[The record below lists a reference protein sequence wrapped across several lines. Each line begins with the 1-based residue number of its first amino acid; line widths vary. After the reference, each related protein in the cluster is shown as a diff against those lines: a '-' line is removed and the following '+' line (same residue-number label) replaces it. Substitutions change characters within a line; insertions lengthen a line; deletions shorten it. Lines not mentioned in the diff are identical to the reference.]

1 MMEIN
6 LRLYL
11 TTSPCNSIDV
21 LVTIKIFMPTTVA
34 IRKKYVFFCLVLS
47 PFRISWGV
55 KRKPFSLPFFL
66 LGLSVKARDQ
76 S

>member
-55 KRKPFSLPFFL
+55 KRNLPFHHLLLSEF
-66 LGLSVKARDQ
+66 LGL
-76 S
+76 